1 MPEEQSFL
9 TREKFSELQKEL
21 DYLKTTRRKEIAES
35 LEYTRS
41 LGDLSENAEYQE
53 AREMQAATEERIGK
67 LESIIKSAK
76 IVSYQKSDI
85 VSLGSTVVIQKE
97 AEKETHQYQIVGS
110 EEADMR
116 EKKISYLSPLG
127 EALMGKKK
135 GDSFTFVTPNGKMQY
150 SIISVESNTFAISFA
165 RTRISP
171 ASAGL
176 SSCSA
181 QDFGAAVLGK
191 EKRRTPC
198 FLRLCRFSQKK

>member
-135 GDSFTFVTPNGKMQY
+135 GDSFTFATPNGKMQY
-150 SIISVESNTFAISFA
+150 SIISVE
-165 RTRISP
+165 
-171 ASAGL
+171 
-176 SSCSA
+176 
-181 QDFGAAVLGK
+181 
-191 EKRRTPC
+191 
-198 FLRLCRFSQKK
+198 